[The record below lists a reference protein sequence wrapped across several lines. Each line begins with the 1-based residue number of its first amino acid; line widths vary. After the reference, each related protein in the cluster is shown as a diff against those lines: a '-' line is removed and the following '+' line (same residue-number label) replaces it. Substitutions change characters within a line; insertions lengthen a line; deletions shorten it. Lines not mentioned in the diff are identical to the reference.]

1 MAVKRGAARA
11 AAALSAA
18 AALAFPYMLFEAQW
32 LRRVDH
38 RLLLPGLAEQ
48 LDGLVI
54 VQLSDMH
61 VGFQPSLNL
70 RATRKAFAMARAAA
84 PDLIVITGDLACGA
98 GRLDELKAELATLS
112 APLGVYAVLGNHD
125 HGETKTSGVPPVDFG
140 DLSKA
145 GVRLLVNEVVTVDHQ
160 GAAVQLC
167 GIDDWQHG
175 YADLPAVL
183 AQLDR
188 RPATLRLL
196 LSHYAEAALAAAPG
210 DFALTLAG
218 DTHGGQICLPWFGGR
233 VMLSQPLAQFR
244 EGMYEIDGRRLYV
257 TRGIGT
263 SFLPLR
269 FLCRPEV
276 VVFHLGRG

>member
-1 MAVKRGAARA
+1 MKRGAARA
-11 AAALSAA
+11 RSVLSAA
-18 AALAFPYMLFEAQW
+18 AALAFPYLLFEAQW
-32 LRRVDH
+32 LRRVDCKVV
-38 RLLLPGLAEQ
+38 LPDLAEQ
-48 LDGLVI
+48 LEGLVI

-70 RATRKAFAMARAAA
+70 RALRKAFAIARAAA

-98 GRLDELKAELATLS
+98 GRLDELKAELATLA
-112 APLGVYAVLGNHD
+112 APLGVFAVYGNHD
-125 HGETKTSGVPPVDFG
+125 HGETKTPGVPPVDFG
-140 DLSKA
+140 DLGQV
-145 GVRLLVNEVVTVDHQ
+145 GVRMLVNEAITVEHQ

-167 GIDDWQHG
+167 GIDDWEHG

-188 RPATLRLL
+188 RPTTLRLL
-196 LSHYAEAALAAAPG
+196 LSHYAEAALAASPG
-210 DFALTLAG
+210 DFALTLSG

-233 VMLSQPLAQFR
+233 IMLSEPLAQFR
-244 EGMYEIDGRRLYV
+244 DGLYQIDGRRLYV

-276 VVFHLGRG
+276 VVFHLTRG

>member
-1 MAVKRGAARA
+1 
-11 AAALSAA
+11 
-18 AALAFPYMLFEAQW
+18 
-32 LRRVDH
+32 
-38 RLLLPGLAEQ
+38 
-48 LDGLVI
+48 
-54 VQLSDMH
+54 MH

-70 RATRKAFAMARAAA
+70 RATRKAFAMAREAA
-84 PDLIVITGDLACGA
+84 PDLIVITGDLVCGA

-125 HGETKTSGVPPVDFG
+125 HGETKSPGVPPVDFG
-140 DLSKA
+140 DLSRV
-145 GVRLLVNEVVTVDHQ
+145 GVRLLANEAVTVEHR
-160 GAAVQLC
+160 GAAVQIC

-188 RPATLRLL
+188 RPGTLRLL
-196 LSHYAEAALAAAPG
+196 LSHYAEAALAASPG
-210 DFALTLAG
+210 DFALTLSG

-233 VMLSQPLAQFR
+233 LMLSQPLAPFR
-244 EGMYEIDGRRLYV
+244 EGLYEIDGRRLYV

-276 VVFHLGRG
+276 VVFHLTRG